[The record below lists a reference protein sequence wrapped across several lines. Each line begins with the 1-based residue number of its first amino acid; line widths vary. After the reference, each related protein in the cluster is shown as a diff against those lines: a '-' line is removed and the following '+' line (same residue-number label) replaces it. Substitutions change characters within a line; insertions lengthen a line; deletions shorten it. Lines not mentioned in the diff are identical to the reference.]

1 MRLLIVEDEREI
13 ADGMKTV
20 LSRENYLVDVVY
32 DGLSGLDY
40 IFSNLYDLVLLDIML
55 PKLSGLDILKNIREA
70 GIDVPVIL
78 VTAKSQTE
86 DKVTGLDMGAD
97 DYLTKPFDSAELLAR
112 IRARTRSARNTNQN
126 IIEYG
131 DLSIDKS
138 TQKISCRDES
148 IKLGKKEYQRMEYL
162 MANPEQILTR
172 DMLINK
178 VWGPS
183 DESEYNNIEVYISFL
198 RKKLRFLKSEVTIV
212 TTKSVGYSLE
222 K

>member
-97 DYLTKPFDSAELLAR
+97 DYLTKPFDAAELLAR

-148 IKLGKKEYQRMEYL
+148 IKLGKKEYQLMEYL